1 MKKILF
7 SLLMLLALVAVP
19 LAQTNPAVSTTIT
32 VAASATDTIITL
44 ASATGIADNYGI
56 YINGEYMT
64 VNPTWTSG
72 GRVPVMRGQ
81 LGTVARA
88 HIDNATA
95 LIGPPGMFTTADA
108 GPGACP
114 SVPQQYLVS
123 VNTVNGNVWLCRAID
138 GVSREWT
145 ATNTR
150 HLTYNSLLI
159 TG

>member
-1 MKKILF
+1 MALAPRPDWPPLPPPF
-7 SLLMLLALVAVP
+7 PQDAANALEFLLLAANEMYPVEAAV
-19 LAQTNPAVSTTIT
+19 
-32 VAASATDTIITL
+32 D
-44 ASATGIADNYGI
+44 
-56 YINGEYMT
+56 
-64 VNPTWTSG
+64 
-72 GRVPVMRGQ
+72 Q
-81 LGTVARA
+81 LGLDLGTLDSVRIESETAVDVLGLTA
-88 HIDNATA
+88 EMIDNATA

>member
-1 MKKILF
+1 MKTLIYGL
-7 SLLMLLALVAVP
+7 LLALVLVAVP

-72 GRVPVMRGQ
+72 VRVPVMRGQ
-81 LGTVARA
+81 LGTVARG

-123 VNTVNGNVWLCRAID
+123 VNVINGNVWLCRSID